1 MFKEHLINTQI
12 KAQELRVIAESGEQL
27 GVMSLSQAL
36 RMSDE
41 AELDLVLISPNA
53 SPPVA
58 RIIDYG
64 KYKFDSLRKEKEQK
78 KASKQNK
85 IKEVQLSLNIQE
97 NEVAFKMA
105 AAKRFVEQG
114 FKVKIAINKIRGRAT
129 MNADKGVA
137 LLVKFAEGISDV
149 ADIEQPPTKGG
160 VPGRNMSIV
169 MVVAPKKVG
178 KK

>member
-1 MFKEHLINTQI
+1 
-12 KAQELRVIAESGEQL
+12 
-27 GVMSLSQAL
+27 
-36 RMSDE
+36 MSDE
-41 AELDLVLISPNA
+41 AGLDLVLISPNA
-53 SPPVA
+53 NPPVA
-58 RIIDYG
+58 KIIDYG
-64 KYKFDSLRKEKEQK
+64 KYKFDTLRKEKEQK

-85 IKEVQLSLNIQE
+85 LKEVQLSLNIQE

-114 FKVKIAINKIRGRAT
+114 YKVKVAINKIRGRQT

-137 LLVKFAEGISDV
+137 LLVKFAEDISDV
-149 ADIEQPPTKGG
+149 AEVENPPTKGG

-169 MVVAPKKVG
+169 MVIGPKKL

>member
-1 MFKEHLINTQI
+1 MFKEHLINNQI
-12 KAQELRVIAESGEQL
+12 KAPELRVIAESGEQL
-27 GVMSLSQAL
+27 GVMSLSQAMRL
-36 RMSDE
+36 SDE
-41 AELDLVLISPNA
+41 AELDLVLISPTA
-53 SPPVA
+53 KPPVA

-64 KYKFDSLRKEKEQK
+64 KYKFDTLRKEKEQK

-97 NEVAFKMA
+97 NEVSFKMA

-114 FKVKIAINKIRGRAT
+114 FKVKVAINKIRGRAT

-137 LLVKFAEGISDV
+137 LLRKFAEDLEEV
-149 ADIEQPPTKGG
+149 AEMEQPPTKGG

-169 MVVAPKKVG
+169 MIIAPKKKGG
-178 KK
+178 K

>member
-1 MFKEHLINTQI
+1 
-12 KAQELRVIAESGEQL
+12 
-27 GVMSLSQAL
+27 MSLSQAL

-41 AELDLVLISPNA
+41 AGLDLVLISPNA
-53 SPPVA
+53 NPPVA
-58 RIIDYG
+58 KIIDYG
-64 KYKFDSLRKEKEQK
+64 KYKFDTLRKEKEQK

-85 IKEVQLSLNIQE
+85 LKEVQLSLNIQE

-114 FKVKIAINKIRGRAT
+114 YKVKVAINKIRGRQT

-137 LLVKFAEGISDV
+137 LLVKFAEDISDV
-149 ADIEQPPTKGG
+149 AEVENPPTKGG

-169 MVVAPKKVG
+169 MVIGPKKL